1 MPIDLEVSNFK
12 KGINPMT
19 GKPIEAAN
27 YPGYQEEKKKQQ
39 ARDALDRVR
48 ESGPIDRRAPPPR
61 MGALGGKSRNLSI
74 NYNMPGHSRSR
85 SAGRSRRA
93 CRGKKLSNCR
103 RAKTCKVVRRKSG
116 RKVCRSAVRTKR
128 RSRSRRRS
136 RRGGSS
142 CVN

>member
-48 ESGPIDRRAPPPR
+48 ESGPIDRRAPTPR
-61 MGALGGKSRNLSI
+61 MGALGGKNKNLGI
-74 NYNMPGHSRSR
+74 KYKMPNTRSK

-103 RAKTCKVVRRKSG
+103 NAKTCKVVRRKSG
-116 RKVCRSAVRTKR
+116 RRVCRSAIRT
-128 RSRSRRRS
+128 RRRTRGRRG

-142 CVN
+142 CN